1 MGLTLYP
8 LPEEKRPYCEYPSP
22 VDWGKCIGSR
32 CEAIGDFVIDITY
45 FMRFCIAIME
55 GLSQIKKH
63 SQDKDLDR
71 KELLAVLDCH
81 LEVICKTL
89 DTYLT
94 KIKWAQQPPGTDRDC
109 IERDNYFKCFTQELQ
124 GFQRLLDNQF
134 SRNQSNNKPPISR
147 WSSVQLLLC
156 VIFMET
162 DKDWTFCEC
171 NYLRKD

>member
-1 MGLTLYP
+1 MNIRP
-8 LPEEKRPYCEYPSP
+8 LLIG
-22 VDWGKCIGSR
+22 GKCIGSR

-94 KIKWAQQPPGTDRDC
+94 KIKWAQQRPGTDR
-109 IERDNYFKCFTQELQ
+109 TA
-124 GFQRLLDNQF
+124 
-134 SRNQSNNKPPISR
+134 SN
-147 WSSVQLLLC
+147 
-156 VIFMET
+156 VIT
-162 DKDWTFCEC
+162 TS
-171 NYLRKD
+171 NALRKSSKASKGF